1 MTLDARRVEALVGEV
16 LAIAKTAAPRAETSV
31 AVTSSR
37 DANTRFARN
46 EITSAGD
53 VDDTTVS
60 ITVAIGKRH
69 ATTSTNQTDRA
80 SLERAVERT
89 VEVARLAPE
98 DPERM
103 PVLGRQKYVKA
114 AEGWD
119 AGTSKLAAD
128 ARAAAA
134 RTAIDQAATD
144 KLAIAGFYAHNAGV
158 RGLGTSAGLRAT
170 YRATSVQFSMTAR
183 TADATGSGWSQ
194 AVANKVADVDAP
206 ALAKVAIDKA
216 VRSAKPR
223 KLDPGRYTVV
233 LEPAAVGDLVG
244 FLTFSLDARRA
255 DEGRSFFSKPGGGNR
270 LGETLF
276 GTAITLR
283 SDPTSADTPA
293 APFDGEGM
301 PLAPTTWI
309 EKGVVKAL
317 VYSRYWADKQKVA
330 ATGQPSTFHLHAETA
345 EATPDL
351 LAGVKRGVL
360 VTRFWY
366 LRSVDPQTL
375 LVTGLTRDGVFL
387 IENGQVVAPVNN
399 FRFNDSPATMLAKA
413 DAFTRTT
420 VRVGRSLRVP
430 GLRSHDFNFA
440 SVSDAV

>member
-1 MTLDARRVEALVGEV
+1 MTLDARRVEALIGEV
-16 LAIAKTAAPRAETSV
+16 LAIAKQTAPRAEVSVSV
-31 AVTSSR
+31 ASNR

-60 ITVAIGKRH
+60 VTVAHGKRH

-80 SLERAVERT
+80 SLERAVGQAAA
-89 VEVARLAPE
+89 VAELAPE

-103 PVLGRQKYVKA
+103 PVLGRQKYVRA
-114 AEGWD
+114 ADAWD
-119 AGTSKLAAD
+119 AATSKLGAG

-134 RTAIDQAATD
+134 RTAIDQAAAD
-144 KLAIAGFYAHNAGV
+144 KLAVAGFYWHQAGV
-158 RGLGTSAGLRAT
+158 RGVGTSAGLRAT
-170 YRATSVQFSMTAR
+170 HRSTGVQFSMTAR
-183 TADATGSGWSQ
+183 TADATGSGWS
-194 AVANKVADVDAP
+194 AAAANKAGDVDAP
-206 ALAKVAIDKA
+206 ALARIAIDKA

-233 LEPAAVGDLVG
+233 LEPAAVADLVG
-244 FLTFSLDARRA
+244 FLTWSLDARRA

-270 LGETLF
+270 LGEKLF
-276 GTAITLR
+276 GDAITLR

-293 APFDGEGM
+293 APFDGEGLA
-301 PLAPTTWI
+301 LAPTTWI

-317 VYSRYWADKQKVA
+317 TYSRYWAEKQKVSP
-330 ATGQPSTFHLHAETA
+330 TGQPTTFHLRAETA

-413 DAFTRTT
+413 DAFTATT
-420 VRVGRSLRVP
+420 VRASRSLRVP
-430 GLRSHDFNFA
+430 GLRTHDFNFA
-440 SVSDAV
+440 SISDAV

>member
-1 MTLDARRVEALVGEV
+1 MTLDARRVEALIGEV
-16 LAIAKTAAPRAETSV
+16 LGIAKAAAPRAETSV
-31 AVTSSR
+31 SVASSR

-53 VDDTTVS
+53 VDDTTVA

-80 SLERAVERT
+80 SLERAVDRA
-89 VEVARLAPE
+89 VQVAQLAPE

-114 AEGWD
+114 ADAWD
-119 AGTSKLAAD
+119 ASTSKLGAD

-134 RTAIDQAATD
+134 RTAIEQAATD
-144 KLAIAGFYAHNAGV
+144 KLAIAGFYAHTAGV
-158 RGLGTSAGLRAT
+158 RGLGTSAGLRVT
-170 YRATSVQFSMTAR
+170 HRATSVQFSMTAR
-183 TADATGSGWSQ
+183 TADATGSGWSA
-194 AVANKVADVDAP
+194 AVANQVADVDAP

-244 FLTFSLDARRA
+244 FLTGSLDARRA
-255 DEGRSFFSKPGGGNR
+255 DEGRSFFSRPGGGNR
-270 LGETLF
+270 LGEKLF
-276 GTAITLR
+276 GDAITLR

-345 EATPDL
+345 DATPDL

-413 DAFTRTT
+413 DAFTKAT

-430 GLRSHDFNFA
+430 GLRTHDFNFA